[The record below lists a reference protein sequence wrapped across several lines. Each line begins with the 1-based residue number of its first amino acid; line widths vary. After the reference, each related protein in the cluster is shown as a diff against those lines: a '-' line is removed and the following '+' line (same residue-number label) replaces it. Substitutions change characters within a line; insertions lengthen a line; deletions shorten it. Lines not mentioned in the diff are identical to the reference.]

1 MEVILQSKTFI
12 EHTYEQMRKAHIVRS
27 SEDFSTEYLGKSKSY
42 FRAMKAQGLEAN
54 TKMLTH
60 LANELHRR
68 RTLFEKVGNSNNI
81 DFYYQKWRDI
91 EAEVAKELALRA
103 TDNGSINNNA
113 LNNVLSVIQQLIA
126 ERSTSTA

>member
-1 MEVILQSKTFI
+1 MHSKTFI
-12 EHTYEQMRKAHIVRS
+12 EHTYEQMRKANIVRS
-27 SEDFSTEYLGKSKSY
+27 SEDFSTEYLGKSKSD
-42 FRAMKAQGLEAN
+42 FRAMTAQGLEAN

-60 LANELHRR
+60 LANELHSR
-68 RTLFEKVGNSNNI
+68 RTLFEKVGNCNNI

-113 LNNVLSVIQQLIA
+113 LQNALSVIQQLIA
-126 ERSTSTA
+126 DRRSITK

>member
-1 MEVILQSKTFI
+1 MQSKTFI

-60 LANELHRR
+60 LANELHSR
-68 RTLFEKVGNSNNI
+68 RTLFEKVGNTNNI

-113 LNNVLSVIQQLIA
+113 LQNVLSVIQQLMA
-126 ERSTSTA
+126 DRRSITT

>member
-60 LANELHRR
+60 LANELHSR
-68 RTLFEKVGNSNNI
+68 RTLFEKVGNTNNI

-113 LNNVLSVIQQLIA
+113 LQNVLSVIQQLMA
-126 ERSTSTA
+126 DRRSITT